1 MESDL
6 MTEAEE
12 PDGRIRIAAF
22 QFLETQVMLHGAV
35 LQWSVL
41 TKGFSYQGT
50 TVPLLGA
57 SGIWKPAVLD
67 LPISITTA
75 PPAPGK
81 PAPYEDELREDNL
94 LMYRYRGSSPDLADN
109 MRLREAFRLGRPLIY
124 FLGIAKGRY
133 QPIWPVLIR
142 EDRPN
147 DLCVA
152 VDINVRVLAGHD
164 LAGMASAEGLLEKS
178 YARRL
183 TLQRLHQEAF
193 RERVLKA
200 YRQSCGVCSLKH
212 VELLDAAHILPDG
225 DPRSQPVV
233 ENGMSLCKIH
243 HAAFDRQILGVRPD
257 HVIEIRSDILKE
269 IDGPM
274 LRYGLQEN
282 HGQRLRL
289 PTKASDRPNPE
300 FLEERYALFR
310 QAS

>member
-1 MESDL
+1 MS
-6 MTEAEE
+6 T
-12 PDGRIRIAAF
+12 PDERDGLIRIAAF
-22 QFLETQVMLHGAV
+22 QFLETQIRIHGEV
-35 LQWSVL
+35 LPWSVL
-41 TKGFSYQGT
+41 TTGFAYQGT

-81 PAPYEDELREDNL
+81 PAPYEDELRDDNL
-94 LMYRYRGSSPDLADN
+94 LMYRYRGDSPAIADN
-109 MRLREAFRLGRPLIY
+109 VRLREAFRKGRPLVY
-124 FLGIAKGRY
+124 FHGVSKGRY
-133 QPIWPVLIR
+133 RPFWPVLIR
-142 EDRPN
+142 EDHPA
-147 DLCVA
+147 DLHVA
-152 VDINVRVLAGHD
+152 VDISLGVLAGRD
-164 LAGMASAEGLLEKS
+164 LSSLSGAEALIEKA

-183 TLQRLHQEAF
+183 TLQRLHQDAF

-200 YRQSCGVCSLKH
+200 YRHSCGICSLKH
-212 VELLDAAHILPDG
+212 VELLDAAHILPDV

-257 HVIEIRSDILKE
+257 HVIEIRSDILDE
-269 IDGPM
+269 VDGPM

-289 PTKASDRPNPE
+289 PRKPEEQPNPL
-300 FLEERYALFR
+300 FLEERYELFR